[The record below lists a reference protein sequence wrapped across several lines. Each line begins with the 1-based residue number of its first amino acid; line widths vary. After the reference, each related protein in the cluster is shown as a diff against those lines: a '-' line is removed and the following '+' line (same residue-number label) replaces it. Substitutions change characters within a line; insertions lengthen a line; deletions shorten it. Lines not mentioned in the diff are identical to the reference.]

1 METKNIFDS
10 ILDFDF
16 SNIGDLASYSVN
28 LFIIVLFAIS
38 FVKIVR
44 DFFRYGITLKIIY
57 RGALFVFLLVLFA
70 LKYYII

>member
-10 ILDFDF
+10 IFHFDF
-16 SNIGDLASYSVN
+16 GNIEDLFSYSVN

-57 RGALFVFLLVLFA
+57 RGALWVLLLVLFA
-70 LKYYII
+70 LKYYIV